1 MSLKV
6 AIFEDNMLL
15 REMMFQLINGTNGYE
30 CTGAFPDANNVI
42 QKIRKSMPDVVLM
55 DIEMPGVD
63 GIEATRKI
71 KEHFPSILVVMQTAY
86 EDDDKIFDAIGA
98 GASGYL
104 VKNVAP
110 VKLLEAIAEVNAGG
124 SPMSPSVARKVLEM
138 FSVFKQQSNKEEFDF
153 TEREKEVL
161 NLLVKGISYKMIA
174 NACFLSIDTV
184 KFHIKKIYDKMHV
197 NSRAEAIVK
206 AFLNGMVKPVSQSP
220 KEKSDFKSEPI
231 QQNLK

>member
-15 REMMFQLINGTNGYE
+15 REMMFQLINGTSGYM

-42 QKIRKSMPDVVLM
+42 QKIQKSMPDVVLM
-55 DIEMPGVD
+55 DIEMPGMD
-63 GIEATRKI
+63 GIQATRKI
-71 KEHFPSILVVMQTAY
+71 KEHYPSILVVMQTCF

-104 VKNVAP
+104 VKNIAP

-138 FSVFKQQSNKEEFDF
+138 FSLFKQQSNQEEFDF
-153 TEREKEVL
+153 SEREKEVL
-161 NLLVKGISYKMIA
+161 NLLVKGMSYKMIA
-174 NACFLSIDTV
+174 AACFLSIDTV

-197 NSRAEAIVK
+197 NSKAEAIAK
-206 AFLNGMVKPVSQSP
+206 AFLNGMVQPVSQVP
-220 KEKSDFKSEPI
+220 GE
-231 QQNLK
+231 

>member
-55 DIEMPGVD
+55 DIEMPGID

-86 EDDDKIFDAIGA
+86 EDDDKIFDAISV

-104 VKNVAP
+104 VKNIAP

-138 FSVFKQQSNKEEFDF
+138 FSVFKQQSSKEEFDLS
-153 TEREKEVL
+153 EREKEVL
-161 NLLVKGISYKMIA
+161 KLLVKRY
-174 NACFLSIDTV
+174 
-184 KFHIKKIYDKMHV
+184 
-197 NSRAEAIVK
+197 
-206 AFLNGMVKPVSQSP
+206 
-220 KEKSDFKSEPI
+220 
-231 QQNLK
+231 